1 MKIVLRLIF
10 VSVFFSCYSQDVDVS
25 FQNQKI
31 RDECKEAQELEQKI
45 LKLEVQIDTIL
56 QKEKISAPVIKNIYE
71 ILTRCFTILFDI
83 QRFSQFL
90 ALSQCDSK
98 NDFVRCSIVIKN
110 FASYFK
116 LVGSQLLK
124 NSAEMNELRSK
135 KKLSEAELGTHI
147 DKYNNLKINIDKK
160 ISELPKKNEE
170 GIMQNFVYH
179 IATKSESIDEL
190 DAELES
196 ENAVGVLKNAKI
208 STDLSLAYPV
218 CGKLVTEFGDKGQNG
233 EMIYYISFETRPSA
247 IVTSP
252 AKGFVVFAGNF
263 LNYGNMII
271 ISNGDY
277 RIFLYGM
284 ESMYT
289 MTGDIVEIGDY
300 VGKMKDSNNNII
312 KMELRKSGEA
322 LDPRH
327 WLLQTLE
334 KDGK

>member
-1 MKIVLRLIF
+1 MI
-10 VSVFFSCYSQDVDVS
+10 
-25 FQNQKI
+25 
-31 RDECKEAQELEQKI
+31 
-45 LKLEVQIDTIL
+45 
-56 QKEKISAPVIKNIYE
+56 
-71 ILTRCFTILFDI
+71 
-83 QRFSQFL
+83 
-90 ALSQCDSK
+90 
-98 NDFVRCSIVIKN
+98 
-110 FASYFK
+110 
-116 LVGSQLLK
+116 
-124 NSAEMNELRSK
+124 ELRKKRNLSK
-135 KKLSEAELGTHI
+135 ADLESNI
-147 DKYNNLKINIDKK
+147 DRYNNLKIAIDKK
-160 ISELPKKNEE
+160 TSSLPRQNEE
-170 GIMQNFVYH
+170 GIMQNVVCH

-196 ENAVGVLKNAKI
+196 ESAVGVLKNTKI
-208 STDLSLAYPV
+208 STDLSLVYPV
-218 CGKLVTEFGDKGQNG
+218 CGKIVTEFGDKGQNG

-252 AKGFVVFAGNF
+252 AKGLVVFAGNF

-271 ISNGDY
+271 ISNGEY

-284 ESMYT
+284 ETMYT

-300 VGKMKDSNNNII
+300 VGKMKSSDDNIV